1 MNILILGI
9 NGDIGHAIFK
19 KIYNQKDEYYLT
31 YSKKKPNVNY
41 KNVNFIKIDFLKL
54 EALETSLKKLKN
66 IFFDIIINNVGDSN
80 PYKKFEKLNFL
91 EIKKS
96 LNINF
101 LSPMKIIFELIKKA
115 IIKKKSIYIINIS
128 SNTIKF
134 IGSKN
139 NLPYFLSKN
148 SLDSFLI
155 YISKHYSKNKIKVN
169 IIRPG
174 LIRTKKTTPL
184 KNYSVSI
191 FKKREKIVP
200 IGKAGSADD
209 IANLVNFLLQ
219 ESSKYIC
226 GQIISV
232 AGGE

>member
-1 MNILILGI
+1 
-9 NGDIGHAIFK
+9 
-19 KIYNQKDEYYLT
+19 
-31 YSKKKPNVNY
+31 
-41 KNVNFIKIDFLKL
+41 
-54 EALETSLKKLKN
+54 
-66 IFFDIIINNVGDSN
+66 
-80 PYKKFEKLNFL
+80 
-91 EIKKS
+91 
-96 LNINF
+96 
-101 LSPMKIIFELIKKA
+101 MKIIFELIKKA

-219 ESSKYIC
+219 ESSKYIY